1 MLLRLTISC
10 LYLIF
15 RVDRDRSG
23 AIDAKELQAALS
35 NGNWTAFNPD
45 TIRLMVGKFT
55 IHIFLVQYNLYGD

>member
-1 MLLRLTISC
+1 MLLMLTGPC
-10 LYLIF
+10 LCLIF

-45 TIRLMVGKFT
+45 TIRLMVGKFA
-55 IHIFLVQYNLYGD
+55 IYISLVQYSLYAD